1 MPEIVVKI
9 PKLERK
15 LEKELAKRIEALSR
29 VEIVRFL
36 LLERWNKMLSKSKLT
51 ERECIKLGRELKR
64 GRFEKLR
71 KAGLA

>member
-1 MPEIVVKI
+1 MPEIIVKI

-51 ERECIKLGRELKR
+51 ERECIKLGRELKK

>member
-29 VEIVRFL
+29 IEIVRFL

>member
-29 VEIVRFL
+29 IEIVRFL
-36 LLERWNKMLSKSKLT
+36 LLERWNKMLSKSKLS
-51 ERECIKLGRELKR
+51 EKECIKLGRELKR

>member
-36 LLERWNKMLSKSKLT
+36 LLERWNKMLSKSKLS
-51 ERECIKLGRELKR
+51 ERECIKLGREIKKKMWKR
-64 GRFEKLR
+64 YEVEGW
-71 KAGLA
+71 